1 MAPAD
6 SAGPHNGPVTAP
18 ERSLHT
24 PALAVPRD
32 PAAEEAIEAKAR
44 AVLGRLSVD
53 EKVAQLVG
61 LWEDTGEGT
70 DAEVAPMQHEL
81 VDEVES
87 FDAYARHGLGRLDRV
102 YGNVPIAPAEGAAE
116 VIRQQELLTSR
127 GAGIPAFIQEELLVG
142 VMTYGATA
150 FPSPLAW
157 GATFD
162 PGLIRRMGEA
172 VGDAARAAGVTYGL
186 APVLDVVVD
195 SRWGRTEE
203 CIAEDPYLIG
213 VLGSAWVAGVQS
225 RGVVAT
231 AKHFAGHSASLGAR
245 NQAPAPLGPREFADL
260 HLLPF
265 EMAVRLARVG
275 SVMHSYAAVDG
286 MPPAGDRSL
295 LTGVL
300 RDRFGFDGFVVADFL
315 GVTFLHTH
323 HKVAASLLD
332 AGALALTA
340 GLDMEL
346 TNAKCFPLV
355 GEEVKAGRFDAAVLD
370 EAVLRVLR
378 AKARVGLL
386 DGVASTSDGE
396 GAADGVSADAA
407 RAVWMPA
414 LGADGSLDLD
424 PASHRALAR
433 EVAEASIVLLENS
446 GLLPIP
452 APVALGA
459 DSWTDA
465 DDEALAAEGDLALA
479 VPGIAVV
486 GPVADHWQALLG
498 DYAFPNHVEERF
510 DVPPGIVVPTVLDAV
525 RAEYGSSVTFASGG
539 TWEGSTDA
547 DLDEAVRVAS
557 EADVVVAVVGDKAG
571 LFGRGTVGEGCDVT
585 TLALPGRQDELVE
598 RLLGLGVPVVLVV
611 VSGRGYALAQYRD
624 RAAAI
629 VQAFFPGEE
638 GAAAIA
644 GVLSGRVTPSGRL
657 PISLPLSADAAPYTY
672 RQPTYGQTLR
682 ICEVP
687 SAAAWP
693 FGYGLSYTSFAWSAA
708 SLTLPSGE
716 VVPLAVGARESVDA
730 DSAARK
736 EFPGAPGWSPSDS
749 GPGASA
755 SWPIGTSVSVSVTVT
770 NTGDVAGADVV
781 QLYLTDSFASAVR
794 PLVELLG
801 FARVSLAPGE
811 STVVTFDVHTDR
823 LSFTGASLAR
833 VVEPGEVVLRL
844 RRSAE
849 DEVAHVTLDVT
860 GEVVEVGSDRELL
873 TGVRVG

>member
-1 MAPAD
+1 M
-6 SAGPHNGPVTAP
+6 TAP
-18 ERSLHT
+18 ELSLHT
-24 PALAVPRD
+24 AALAVPRD
-32 PAAEEAIEAKAR
+32 ATAEEAVEARAR
-44 AVLGRLSVD
+44 AVLAGLSVD

-70 DAEVAPMQHEL
+70 DAEVAPMQHEM

-102 YGNVPIAPAEGAAE
+102 YGNQPIAPAEGAAE
-116 VIRQQELLTSR
+116 VVRQQELLTAR

-150 FPSPLAW
+150 FPSPLSW

-172 VGDAARAAGVTYGL
+172 VGDSARAAGVTYGL

-203 CIAEDPYLIG
+203 CIGEDPYLIG

-245 NQAPAPLGPREFADL
+245 NQAPAALGPREFADL

-275 SVMHSYAAVDG
+275 SVMHSYAGVDG
-286 MPPAGDRSL
+286 MPPAGDRVL
-295 LTGVL
+295 LTEIL
-300 RDRFGFDGFVVADFL
+300 RERFGFDGFVVADFL

-323 HKVAASLLD
+323 HKVAASLLE
-332 AGALALTA
+332 AGAMALTA

-378 AKARVGLL
+378 AKARAGLL
-386 DGVASTSDGE
+386 DGVGPGGDPA
-396 GAADGVSADAA
+396 AA
-407 RAVWMPA
+407 RAAWEPT
-414 LGADGSLDLD
+414 LGPDGSLDLD
-424 PASHRALAR
+424 PAAHRALAR

-465 DDEALAAEGDLALA
+465 DDEALASDGDLALA

-486 GPVADHWQALLG
+486 GPAAASWQSLLG
-498 DYAFPNHVEERF
+498 DYAFANHVEERF
-510 DVPPGIVVPTVLDAV
+510 EVPPGIAVPTVVDAV
-525 RAEYGSSVTFASGG
+525 RAEYGSSVTFAAGG
-539 TWEGSTDA
+539 TWQGASDDE
-547 DLDEAVRVAS
+547 LDEAVRVAS
-557 EADVVVAVVGDKAG
+557 EADVVVAVVGDKPG
-571 LFGRGTVGEGCDVT
+571 LFGRGSVGEGCDVT
-585 TLALPGRQDELVE
+585 TLALPGRQDELLE
-598 RLLGLGVPVVLVV
+598 RLLTLDVPVVIVV
-611 VSGRGYALAQYRD
+611 VSGRGYALASYRD

-629 VQAFFPGEE
+629 VQAFLPGEE
-638 GAAAIA
+638 GASAIA

-657 PISLPLSADAAPYTY
+657 PLSLPLSADASPYTY
-672 RQPTYGQTLR
+672 RQPTYGRTLR

-687 SAAAWP
+687 SGAAWP
-693 FGYGLSYTSFAWSAA
+693 FGHGLSYTTFAWSSAEV
-708 SLTLPSGE
+708 TLPTGE
-716 VVPLAVGARESVDA
+716 VVPLEVGAGDGVDA
-730 DSAARK
+730 DAAARG
-736 EFPGAPGWSPSDS
+736 EFPGAPGWKPSMS
-749 GPGASA
+749 AVGAEASLP
-755 SWPIGTSVSVSVTVT
+755 SWPITGSVSVSVTVT

-794 PLVELLG
+794 PLVELVG
-801 FARVSLAPGE
+801 FARVPLAPGE
-811 STVVTFDVHTDR
+811 SRVVTFDVHADR
-823 LSFTGASLAR
+823 LSFTGAALRR

-849 DEVAHVTLDVT
+849 HEVARLALNVVGDVR
-860 GEVVEVGSDRELL
+860 EVGSERELL
-873 TGVRVG
+873 TGVRVGPAVT